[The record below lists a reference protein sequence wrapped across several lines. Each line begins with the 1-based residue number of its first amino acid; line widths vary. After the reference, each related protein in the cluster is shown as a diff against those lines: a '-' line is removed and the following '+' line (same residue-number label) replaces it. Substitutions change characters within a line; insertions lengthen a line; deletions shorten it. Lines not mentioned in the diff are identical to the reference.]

1 MRGLRLHSNFQFL
14 FNHILP
20 LKKIWLERVV
30 ESKDLSN
37 KGRQGVGKNWILESS
52 FHRGLPFNT
61 LTGPGRTGWES
72 AFQMQPLAMFR
83 SYSEMAECRE
93 RKRTHTGEVLLQTK
107 EKKREHVSCTW
118 CNKQGGK
125 KTIRQ
130 PRLLSSS
137 LGRQTQPQKRNIR
150 GGTLNETLHI
160 RSLKCHIKHLRQ
172 RLRIQKIQH
181 ASEYNKK
188 EADVQKHRT
197 N

>member
-1 MRGLRLHSNFQFL
+1 
-14 FNHILP
+14 
-20 LKKIWLERVV
+20 
-30 ESKDLSN
+30 
-37 KGRQGVGKNWILESS
+37 
-52 FHRGLPFNT
+52 
-61 LTGPGRTGWES
+61 
-72 AFQMQPLAMFR
+72 MFR

-107 EKKREHVSCTW
+107 EKREHVSCTW

-130 PRLLSSS
+130 PRILSSS

>member
-1 MRGLRLHSNFQFL
+1 
-14 FNHILP
+14 
-20 LKKIWLERVV
+20 
-30 ESKDLSN
+30 
-37 KGRQGVGKNWILESS
+37 
-52 FHRGLPFNT
+52 
-61 LTGPGRTGWES
+61 
-72 AFQMQPLAMFR
+72 MFR

-137 LGRQTQPQKRNIR
+137 LGRQTQPQKRNIK

-172 RLRIQKIQH
+172 RLRESRKYNTLVTITKKKQIRRNIEQTNDYHWGDGCNPGSGHCEVQTIVCTVATRIYCTTQEIQPMFCNNCKWSITIKNYILKNTT
-181 ASEYNKK
+181 ADESIYSKK
-188 EADVQKHRT
+188 
-197 N
+197 